1 MHLLYGLFPPS
12 SQGPPRGKESLLFC
26 SLVPTGWPDAWL
38 SASVS
43 LDTGHSLTFPV
54 CPFRFKTFS
63 RLVVEKMWI
72 TFPLAAANRWPP
84 LLKEDYKEIREERR
98 TKVEQPLWRLSSRAP
113 LPKEFRLKPCVALG
127 TGER

>member
-1 MHLLYGLFPPS
+1 M
-12 SQGPPRGKESLLFC
+12 
-26 SLVPTGWPDAWL
+26 
-38 SASVS
+38 S

-113 LPKEFRLKPCVALG
+113 LPKEFRLKPV
-127 TGER
+127 